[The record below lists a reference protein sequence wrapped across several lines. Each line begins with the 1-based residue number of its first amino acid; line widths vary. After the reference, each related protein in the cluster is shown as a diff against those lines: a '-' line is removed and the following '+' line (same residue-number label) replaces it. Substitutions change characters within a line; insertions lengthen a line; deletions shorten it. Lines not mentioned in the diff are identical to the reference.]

1 MKLFEF
7 LQAGRFDKLLGGRYR
22 LLEQLGKGGFGQTFL
37 AEDVHLPGNPHC
49 VVKQLKPQ
57 VSSRKG
63 LEIALRLFNTE
74 AQVLYQLGTHDQ
86 IPRLLAH
93 FEEEQEFYLVQEL
106 VDGQPLHHELV
117 SGPPWPE
124 GRVIQLLQDILEV
137 LEFVHQQNVIHRD
150 IKPANLMRRSDGKI
164 VLIDF
169 GAVKQ
174 ASTQLIDP
182 GSSPTQTVVIG
193 TQGYMPNEQIAGN
206 PRFCSDV
213 YAVGV
218 IGIQALTGCALQQ
231 LGQDPQT
238 SEFMWRDRAPQV
250 SPELVTV
257 LDAMV
262 CYDFRN
268 RYPNAAEALI
278 ALRQVPIL
286 SDLTAAETASSAPES
301 HFPINNS
308 SSVSTESLQASD
320 ESTLL
325 SPEML
330 AHSQPLS
337 LTVNLARIPRPIA
350 DAANLRGRATT
361 NVGTM
366 VELSRRSH
374 PRMITLPAFVA
385 ERRWLV
391 GPAVGAIAATG
402 LLLWLQP
409 QQSPQ
414 KQSPQKQSP
423 QTAQPPA
430 PTSATVSPTPS
441 APSDPENQVN
451 LLLTQAAQQRE
462 AGQYSESLN
471 LYKQVVKLD
480 AKFAEAHWGQC
491 YSLNYLNQ
499 PDAAI
504 AACKTALQLRPDYP
518 EALWSQGFA
527 LEQKQQYTQA
537 LQLYEQAIALKPDFV
552 EAWNNKGTALLRLKR
567 FSEALEALD
576 QAIDLEPDMVTAWS
590 NRGVAL
596 WELRRPED
604 SIASL
609 EKAIALDPSFE
620 DALSL
625 RQQIREKLGR

>member
-22 LLEQLGKGGFGQTFL
+22 LLEQLGEGGFGQTFL
-37 AEDVHLPGNPHC
+37 AEDVHLPGNPRC

-57 VSSRKG
+57 VSDRKG
-63 LEIALRLFNTE
+63 LKIALRLFNTE

-93 FEEEQEFYLVQEL
+93 FEEGQEFYLVQEL

-117 SGPPWPE
+117 LGHPWSE

-182 GSSPTQTVVIG
+182 GSSPTQTVSIG
-193 TQGYMPNEQIAGN
+193 TQGYMPNEQLAGN

-218 IGIQALTGCALQQ
+218 IGIQALTGCALKQ

-250 SPELVTV
+250 SPELATV
-257 LDAMV
+257 LDKMV

-268 RYPNAAEALI
+268 RYPNAAKALI
-278 ALRQVPIL
+278 ALRQVPIVP
-286 SDLTAAETASSAPES
+286 DLTAAETASSVPES
-301 HFPINNS
+301 LFPINNS
-308 SSVSTESLQASD
+308 SSVSTESLQASN

-330 AHSQPLS
+330 ADSQPVS
-337 LTVNLARIPRPIA
+337 LTVNVAGVPQPIA

-361 NVGTM
+361 NVGTT
-366 VELSRRSH
+366 VALSRRSH
-374 PRMITLPAFVA
+374 PRMTALPAFVA

-391 GPAVGAIAATG
+391 GTALGAIAATG

-409 QQSPQ
+409 QRS
-414 KQSPQKQSP
+414 S

-430 PTSATVSPTPS
+430 PTSATAAPTPS
-441 APSDPENQVN
+441 APSDQENQVN

-480 AKFAEAHWGQC
+480 AKSAEAHWGQC
-491 YSLNYLNQ
+491 YNLNYLDR

-527 LEQKQQYTQA
+527 LEQKQQYPQA

-552 EAWNNKGTALLRLKR
+552 EAWNNKGTALLRLNR
-567 FSEALEALD
+567 FSDALEAFD
-576 QAIDLEPDMVTAWS
+576 QAIDLNPDMVTAWS

-596 WELRRPED
+596 WELRKPED
-604 SIASL
+604 AIKSL
-609 EKAIALDPSFE
+609 ERAIALDPNFE

-625 RQQIREKLGR
+625 RQQIREKFGR